1 MSKKDKVTKK
11 QAALHKIV
19 LDINQLLS
27 DVLSP
32 SSYDTE
38 DLDVD
43 EVIVGLI
50 IDCVPKFSLGFHK
63 KKFSLGIRTS
73 SFVSSAR
80 FDSHLTSSE
89 VKMEIAKSLLDFRAR
104 HLRPWLTQ
112 NQTVVARQE
121 VTSSRARMQ
130 EILHALAGA
139 TQAAL
144 INIGYDG

>member
-1 MSKKDKVTKK
+1 MPKKDKVTKK
-11 QAALHKIV
+11 QASLHKNV

-27 DVLSP
+27 DALSP
-32 SSYDTE
+32 ASYDVE
-38 DLDVD
+38 NLDLDD
-43 EVIVGLI
+43 VIVGLI

-73 SFVSSAR
+73 SFISSAR
-80 FDSHLTSSE
+80 FDSHLTASE
-89 VKMEIAKSLLDFRAR
+89 VKMEIAKALLDFRAR

-112 NQTVVARQE
+112 HQQVAERQVVTAA
-121 VTSSRARMQ
+121 RARMS
-130 EILHALAGA
+130 EILNALAVA

>member
-1 MSKKDKVTKK
+1 MPKKDKVTKK
-11 QAALHKIV
+11 QASLHKNV

-27 DVLSP
+27 DALSP
-32 SSYDTE
+32 ASYDVE
-38 DLDVD
+38 NLDLDD
-43 EVIVGLI
+43 VIVGLI

-73 SFVSSAR
+73 SFISSAR
-80 FDSHLTSSE
+80 FDSHLTASE
-89 VKMEIAKSLLDFRAR
+89 VKMEIAKALLDFRAR

-112 NQTVVARQE
+112 HQQVAERQVVTAA
-121 VTSSRARMQ
+121 RARMS
-130 EILHALAGA
+130 EILNALAGA

>member
-1 MSKKDKVTKK
+1 MSKKDKITKK
-11 QAALHKIV
+11 QASMHKLV

-32 SSYDTE
+32 ASYDVE

-80 FDSHLTSSE
+80 FDSHLTASE
-89 VKMEIAKSLLDFRAR
+89 VKMEIAKALLDFRAR

-112 NQTVVARQE
+112 HQQVAERQVVTEA
-121 VTSSRARMQ
+121 RARMS

>member
-1 MSKKDKVTKK
+1 MPKKDKVTKK
-11 QAALHKIV
+11 QASLHKNV

-27 DVLSP
+27 DALSP
-32 SSYDTE
+32 ASYDVE
-38 DLDVD
+38 NLDLDD
-43 EVIVGLI
+43 VIVGLI

-73 SFVSSAR
+73 SFISSVR
-80 FDSHLTSSE
+80 FDSHLTASE
-89 VKMEIAKSLLDFRAR
+89 VKMEIAKALLDFRAR

-112 NQTVVARQE
+112 HLQVAERQVVTAA
-121 VTSSRARMQ
+121 RARMS
-130 EILHALAGA
+130 EILNALAVA